1 MSDRA
6 RQNHVAA
13 WLTLLLAISCCV
25 AAVYLI
31 KVRFEARK
39 LQAKLDEVEK
49 LKTGL
54 REQNRRYLIEL
65 TSFSDYSELRR
76 RAFDEQEM
84 FFPDYGQGTLVDLRK
99 MGASSHKDLDAVL
112 AKK

>member
-1 MSDRA
+1 MSGPDRLN
-6 RQNHVAA
+6 RVAA
-13 WLTLLLAISCCV
+13 LLTLLLAISCFI

-31 KVRFEARK
+31 EVRFEARN

-49 LKTGL
+49 LKTRL
-54 REQNRRYLIEL
+54 REQNRRYLIEI

-99 MGASSHKDLDAVL
+99 ISASSPNDLDAVL
-112 AKK
+112 SNQ

>member
-1 MSDRA
+1 MSGPA
-6 RQNHVAA
+6 RKNHGAA
-13 WLTLLLAISCCV
+13 WLTLLLAIFCFI

-31 KVRFEARK
+31 EVRFEARK
-39 LQAKLDEVEK
+39 LQATLDEVEK

-84 FFPDYGQGTLVDLRK
+84 FFPDYGQGTFVDLRK
-99 MGASSHKDLDAVL
+99 MRASSPKDPDAEL
-112 AKK
+112 AN